1 MDHFLGELTDYI
13 LENTNSKNLDN
24 FWIRYDE
31 EYEKRNLAEAKLCKI
46 GKYIS
51 KILNN
56 NLYFFHSEF
65 PFTIRIGFYNYQVI
79 CDLYQDKVLYIKE
92 IEYDFGIEIIDDS
105 SKIFY
110 SHLDNFKN
118 CLEISNSEFLK
129 KVFSSNNYYF

>member
-1 MDHFLGELTDYI
+1 MDKLLGPISDYV

-24 FWIRYDE
+24 FWIRYDK
-31 EYEKRNLAEAKLCKI
+31 EYERRKSAENKLCKI

-56 NLYFFHSEF
+56 DLYFFHSEF
-65 PFTIRIGFYNYQVI
+65 PFIIKIGFYNYQVI
-79 CDLYQDKVLYIKE
+79 CNLYQEKVLYIKE

-105 SKIFY
+105 SEIFY
-110 SHLDNFKN
+110 SHLDNLKN

-129 KVFSSNNYYF
+129 NLFSNINFYF